1 MEIRRQADQDIPIHI
16 VSKVSSQQVLN
27 EEHLAKQHGNST
39 KRPARRGYA
48 GASLDLGLTIDAT
61 ASKTSSKSKK
71 QEFMTSLQQRYEKE
85 NQQPSQLQPREQAYN
100 LDDEQTHQLASDQ
113 HSTQRAIAEA
123 EAYAMSR
130 NSNFST
136 STSTLAASHT
146 TVDGQDDDD
155 SEDDQNEK
163 ENVDVS
169 GRNIFGFSAKRNKS
183 TMNMMKKVVNPDAQ
197 TLEDN
202 SNSNDTRN
210 PGPKKRNRSSKS
222 TALAESGKKRG
233 SQQKQTTLEIDK
245 RQRIERRMEIQ
256 RSNDEGNDDD
266 QAHDS
271 IDEEEESEDEQTGQ
285 QRSLLDE
292 ASGYDR
298 YFQDL
303 HGSSKTS
310 NNTLSKLPRLEP
322 QEFQEILDAAPVKHG
337 QELAKLIAHHE
348 QHFPQWLFELQS
360 GFNLIFYGYGSKRQL
375 INKFAMEVMKDGPL
389 IVVNGFFPTI
399 TIKDIM
405 LKILVGALEATSIP
419 GTLQEQVAMVRGY
432 FTEETRGYKCLY
444 LVVHNMDGINLRNEN
459 AQAALA
465 SLAEVS
471 NIHLVGSIDQI
482 NAGLLWDNVKSA
494 RFNWIYHDATTF
506 DDYLVETSFENTLL
520 MGASENGGA
529 RGVQHVLA
537 SLTSNGRGIFRV
549 LAEYQLLEM
558 EVNNLDRGNEQ
569 VGLPYHQYYEKCREQ
584 FLVSTETG
592 MRSQLT
598 EFKDHKVMVTKR
610 LADGTEL
617 LYMPLDK
624 STLMGIVETME

>member
-16 VSKVSSQQVLN
+16 VSKVSSQQVHT
-27 EEHLAKQHGNST
+27 EELLAKQHGSVT
-39 KRPARRGYA
+39 KRPAPRGYA

-61 ASKTSSKSKK
+61 ASKTSSNSQK
-71 QEFMTSLQQRYEKE
+71 QEFMTSLQQRYEKGK
-85 NQQPSQLQPREQAYN
+85 QQPAQLQAHEQAYD

-113 HSTQRAIAEA
+113 HATQRAIADA
-123 EAYAMSR
+123 EAYALSR
-130 NSNFST
+130 NNNFAT
-136 STSTLAASHT
+136 STTTSAASHT
-146 TVDGQDDDD
+146 ALDGQDDDD

-169 GRNIFGFSAKRNKS
+169 GRNIFGFSGKRNKS
-183 TMNMMKKVVNPDAQ
+183 TMNMMKKVVNPDSQ

-202 SNSNDTRN
+202 SNTNDPRD
-210 PGPKKRNRSSKS
+210 PGPKKRNRSGKS
-222 TALAESGKKRG
+222 AALAESGRKRG
-233 SQQKQTTLEIDK
+233 PQQKQTTLEISK
-245 RQRIERRMEIQ
+245 RQRIPRG
-256 RSNDEGNDDD
+256 NDDDNDDD

-271 IDEEEESEDEQTGQ
+271 VDEEEESEDEQTGQ
-285 QRSLLDE
+285 QRSSLLDE
-292 ASGYDR
+292 AAGYER

-432 FTEETRGYKCLY
+432 FADETRGYKRLY

-465 SLAEVS
+465 SLAEAT

-558 EVNNLDRGNEQ
+558 EINNLDRGNEQ

-624 STLMGIVETME
+624 SALMGIVETME